1 MDKKEWMPGPIFSEA
16 KSGNVLGVDS
26 KPLYHPC
33 KMKKLDFFK
42 TLCYGNPLLFFD
54 RLNKEIII
62 TTLQLGWSHD

>member
-16 KSGNVLGVDS
+16 NSGNVLGVDS

-42 TLCYGNPLLFFD
+42 T
-54 RLNKEIII
+54 
-62 TTLQLGWSHD
+62 